1 MITSYT
7 NINRLVRSLIYTQD
21 IKVLAKIANFS
32 KKSITYSGG
41 IRNYKEI
48 SIAAEL
54 LERFFQDIDP
64 KSDDLIAA
72 FLLQGSW
79 RSMAIELFNI
89 LNAPY
94 LREY

>member
-7 NINRLVRSLIYTQD
+7 NKCRLVRSLIYTQD
-21 IKVLAKIANFS
+21 IKVLAKISKFS
-32 KKSITYSGG
+32 KKSITCSSG
-41 IRNYKEI
+41 IRNYREI

-64 KSDDLIAA
+64 KSDDLI
-72 FLLQGSW
+72 QGSW

>member
-41 IRNYKEI
+41 IRNYREI

-64 KSDDLIAA
+64 KSDDLI
-72 FLLQGSW
+72 QGSW

>member
-21 IKVLAKIANFS
+21 IKVLAKIAKFS

-64 KSDDLIAA
+64 KSDDLI
-72 FLLQGSW
+72 QGSW

>member
-64 KSDDLIAA
+64 KSDDLI
-72 FLLQGSW
+72 QGSW

>member
-1 MITSYT
+1 MYTSYT
-7 NINRLVRSLIYTQD
+7 NINGLVRSLLYTQD
-21 IKVLAKIANFS
+21 IKVLAKIAKFS
-32 KKSITYSGG
+32 KKSITHSAG
-41 IRNYKEI
+41 IRNYTEI

-64 KSDDLIAA
+64 KSDDLI
-72 FLLQGSW
+72 QGSW